1 MAQNRNPDLVRLF
14 HLNSSRIRS
23 YLPDPIDFEQQPF
36 GRRTYLGAKR
46 IDLPGR
52 DFELPVPLG
61 DSLRQRRSRREF
73 QLAPIK
79 LEVLG
84 RLLFSSY
91 GVSEKFVVDD
101 QLIAHRSSPSA
112 GGRCPLELYVVAQQI
127 DGLDDGIY
135 HYDSWSHQ
143 FEELRLGSFNDELSG
158 MMFGQWYL
166 SQANLIICITAVFE
180 RTTWKYTERGYRYVL
195 LEAGHVCQNLYLVAE
210 ALGLAAVA
218 VGGFVDHEVNHLLCL
233 PSGEEDAI
241 YLCCIGHPQ
250 ERSAG
255 SLSLASEV

>member
-1 MAQNRNPDLVRLF
+1 VAQNRNPDLVRLF
-14 HLNSSRIRS
+14 HLNSSRTRS
-23 YLPDPIDFEQQPF
+23 YLPDPVDFEQQPF
-36 GRRTYLGAKR
+36 GRRTYLGARR

-61 DSLRQRRSRREF
+61 DSLRQRSSRREF

-91 GVSEKFVVDD
+91 GVSEKSVVEDH
-101 QLIAHRSSPSA
+101 LIAHRSSPSA
-112 GGRCPLELYVVAQQI
+112 GGLGPLELYVVAQQI
-127 DGLDDGIY
+127 DGLDDGLY

-143 FEELRLGSFNDELSG
+143 FEELRLGNFHDELCG

-166 SQANLIICITAVFE
+166 SQANLIICITAVLE

-218 VGGFVDHEVNHLLCL
+218 VGGFVDHEVNDLLGL
-233 PSGEEDAI
+233 PSGEEDTI
-241 YLCCIGHPQ
+241 YLCCIGHGQ
-250 ERSAG
+250 ESSAD
-255 SLSLASEV
+255 SLTLASEV